1 MSGDRMFKDYKAVF
15 KNLRHM
21 QDQLW
26 RDSMASFP
34 GSAFP
39 SGMNDW
45 QQKTLDNVNDLVGQA
60 VENSLNLQR
69 EWLNQWAGR
78 AAGKNLKPK
87 TFAGLSEDARRS
99 AQHWLQD
106 QNRLWDQWL
115 NVIKETDSKG
125 KMPDFS
131 EWEKAVQESMQG
143 QMSLFNQWSEMT
155 DFNKL
160 SGKEVEKLSNQIS
173 KAMEKSIEAQQRLW
187 GHWFDQLA
195 GTGKSQ
201 GKAAEPQPKKKKP
214 VAAAKP
220 TTTPAAKSAKT
231 AAQRT
236 KTAPKSAKAED
247 DLKQIRGIG
256 PGLEKKLKEN
266 GISTLKQIAA
276 WKAADIA
283 RMEETVIRFAGRI
296 EREQWIKQAK
306 ALIS

>member
-1 MSGDRMFKDYKAVF
+1 MFKDYKEVL
-15 KNLRHM
+15 KKLRKT

-39 SGMNDW
+39 SGMKDW
-45 QQKTLDNVNDLVGQA
+45 QQKTLDNVNDLMGQA

-69 EWLNQWAGR
+69 EWLNQWAER
-78 AAGKNLKPK
+78 AAGKKLKPK
-87 TFAGLSEDARRS
+87 TFAELSEDARRS
-99 AQHWLQD
+99 GQHWLHD

-115 NVIKETDSKG
+115 NVIKVTGSQG
-125 KMPDFS
+125 KLPDFS

-143 QMSLFNQWSEMT
+143 QMSLFKQWSEMT

-173 KAMEKSIEAQQRLW
+173 KAMEKSIETQQRLW
-187 GHWFDQLA
+187 GHWFDKLGGA
-195 GTGKSQ
+195 GKSA
-201 GKAAEPQPKKKKP
+201 GKAAEPKPKKQKP
-214 VAAAKP
+214 VTAAKP
-220 TTTPAAKSAKT
+220 TTPAARSTKT
-231 AAQRT
+231 AAKPA

-247 DLKQIRGIG
+247 DLKKIRGIG

-296 EREQWIKQAK
+296 EREQWVKQAK
-306 ALIS
+306 ALTS

>member
-1 MSGDRMFKDYKAVF
+1 MFKDYKEVF

-60 VENSLNLQR
+60 IENSLNLQR

-87 TFAGLSEDARRS
+87 TFAELSEDARRS
-99 AQHWLQD
+99 AQHWLHD

-115 NVIKETDSKG
+115 NVIKASGSKG
-125 KMPDFS
+125 KLPDFS
-131 EWEKAVQESMQG
+131 GWEKAVQESMQG
-143 QMSLFNQWSEMT
+143 QMSLLNQWSEMT
-155 DFNKL
+155 DFKKL

-173 KAMEKSIEAQQRLW
+173 KAMEKSIETQQRLW
-187 GHWFDQLA
+187 SLWFDQMA
-195 GTGKSQ
+195 GAGKSG
-201 GKAAEPQPKKKKP
+201 GKAAEPRPKKQKP
-214 VAAAKP
+214 VTAAKP
-220 TTTPAAKSAKT
+220 AKAAAESA
-231 AAQRT
+231 
-236 KTAPKSAKAED
+236 KTAPKSAQAED

-296 EREQWIKQAK
+296 EREQWVKQAK

>member
-1 MSGDRMFKDYKAVF
+1 MLGDRMFRDYKEVF
-15 KNLRHM
+15 KNLRQM

-69 EWLNQWAGR
+69 EWLDQWVGR
-78 AAGKNLKPK
+78 AAGRNLKPK
-87 TFAGLSEDARRS
+87 IFAGLSEDARRS
-99 AQHWLQD
+99 AQHWLHD

-115 NVIKETDSKG
+115 NVIKASGNQG

-155 DFNKL
+155 DFKKL
-160 SGKEVEKLSNQIS
+160 SGRELEKLSNQIS
-173 KAMEKSIEAQQRLW
+173 KAMEKSIETQQRLW
-187 GHWFDQLA
+187 SLWFDQMAGA
-195 GTGKSQ
+195 GTSEI
-201 GKAAEPQPKKKKP
+201 KAAEPQPIKEQPVTAAKP
-214 VAAAKP
+214 SKTVAKPPKAAAK
-220 TTTPAAKSAKT
+220 S
-231 AAQRT
+231 T

-296 EREQWIKQAK
+296 EREQWVKQAK